1 MSKRLFFLF
10 AFLSLLALTGACKG
24 RVTPPPTTD
33 PGQVATQVA
42 AEVAAQLTEIALSQP
57 TATVPAAPIITE
69 TELPLPSATPL
80 PPTESAPTAEAASP
94 TPQPTATHTAPP
106 ATATWMPTATPTT
119 APFACQITKQVPAN
133 GKNFEPGDDFDTT
146 WTVKNTGASTWDSDE
161 VDYRY
166 DKGDKLHQTAIY
178 DLPKTVKPGESVALV
193 VDMTAPDEEGDYDTT
208 WVLRRGG
215 FLICTLT
222 VEIEVKE

>member
-1 MSKRLFFLF
+1 MSKRIFLLAFF
-10 AFLSLLALTGACKG
+10 SLLVLTSACKG
-24 RVTPPPTTD
+24 GLTTPPTTD
-33 PGQVATQVA
+33 PGQIATQVA

-57 TATVPAAPIITE
+57 SATVPAAPAITE
-69 TELPLPSATPL
+69 TELPLPSETPL
-80 PPTESAPTAEAASP
+80 PPTEAAPTAEAASA
-94 TPQPTATHTAPP
+94 TPQPTPTHTVPP
-106 ATATWMPTATPTT
+106 ATSTWMPTATATT

-133 GKNFEPGDDFDTT
+133 GKSFEPGADFDTT
-146 WTVKNTGASTWDSDE
+146 WTVKNTGTATWDSNE

-166 DKGDKLHQTAIY
+166 DKGDKLHQTGVY

-193 VDMTAPDEEGDYDTT
+193 VDMTAPDEQGEYDTT

-215 FLICTLT
+215 LLLCTLT